1 MKEIRPILKKKN
13 EKVECLTLN
22 EINFPSIMLN
32 NICARSLN
40 YFSLNMENDELF
52 IIYIYMSFCTN

>member
-1 MKEIRPILKKKN
+1 MKQIRPILKKP

-22 EINFPSIMLN
+22 TINFPSITLN